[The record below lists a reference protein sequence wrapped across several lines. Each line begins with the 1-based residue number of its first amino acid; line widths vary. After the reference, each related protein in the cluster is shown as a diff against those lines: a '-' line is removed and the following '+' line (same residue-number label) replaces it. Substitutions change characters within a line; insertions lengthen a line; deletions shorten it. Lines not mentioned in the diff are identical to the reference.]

1 MPDPSTPARPVYDV
15 LMAGN
20 YFCDIIFTGIPG
32 FPALGTELYCEGLT
46 VVPGGVLNT
55 VVAMRRLGLNVGWI
69 GVLGNDFFSRYTS
82 DWIAT
87 EGVDSALLER
97 RAEPF
102 RRATVSLSYPADRA
116 FVTYVDPAPD
126 MIGKLIAESAGL
138 AFRSVHFAGLMI
150 DPRLPPFLREM
161 RARGVFVSMD
171 CQHRPHTLAD
181 PLVAETLQAVD
192 LFMPNALEAAKLT
205 GMADV
210 SNGDVAESAARLL
223 EYVPRV
229 VIKQGAAGASAWWEG
244 QYYHAPALPITP
256 LDTTGA
262 GDVFNSGF
270 LAARLAGQ
278 DVPTCLRWGNAAG
291 GLSTLG
297 YGGSGAAPQ
306 RDQVMAALQGKW

>member
-1 MPDPSTPARPVYDV
+1 MGMTMPDQATPAPVYDV

-32 FPALGTELYCEGLT
+32 FPALGTELYCDGLT

-82 DWIAT
+82 DWIAA
-87 EGVDSALLER
+87 EGIDSALLER

-102 RRATVSLSYPADRA
+102 RRATVSLSYPSDRA

-150 DPRLPPFLREM
+150 DPRLPPFLREL

-171 CQHRPHTLAD
+171 CQHRPYTLTD
-181 PLVAETLQAVD
+181 PLVAETLQALD

-205 GMADV
+205 GGA
-210 SNGDVAESAARLL
+210 DVAESAARLL
-223 EYVPRV
+223 EHVPRV

-244 QYYHAPALPITP
+244 QHHHWPALPVTP
-256 LDTTGA
+256 VDTTGA

-270 LAARLAGQ
+270 LAARLAGE
-278 DVPTCLRWGNAAG
+278 DVLTCLRWGNAAG

-297 YGGSGAAPQ
+297 YGGSGAAPR
-306 RDQVMAALQGKW
+306 RDQVIAALRGELP